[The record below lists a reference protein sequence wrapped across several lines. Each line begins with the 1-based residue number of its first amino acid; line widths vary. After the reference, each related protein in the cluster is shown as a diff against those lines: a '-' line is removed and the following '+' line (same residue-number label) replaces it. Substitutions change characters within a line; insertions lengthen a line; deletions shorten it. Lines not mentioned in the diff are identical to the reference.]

1 MLPIGVPPSSPSFA
15 HSVARASS
23 SWCVSSHSFGTRPP
37 ANSVVR
43 RLVLLLPPPF
53 PAPPPQGNKPG
64 VAHRT
69 PPLATSSSA
78 HACACSPMMA
88 PMDGISTCDPPR
100 RGEPFPP
107 AELTPPRRPSRR
119 FASPQKAAARASL
132 ATGSPALTAATGA
145 SKTTHS
151 PLAMDLV
158 ATTRL
163 SPGSPVATHASQPGP
178 KSRAARCRERCDV
191 SASSSESEPEQDG
204 PSGRIGSCAACSS
217 RPACSSFVAVG
228 SSAVGASA
236 AGSST
241 TGTVTLSW

>member
-1 MLPIGVPPSSPSFA
+1 MSPSGGVS
-15 HSVARASS
+15 SVRASGKDARTS
-23 SWCVSSHSFGTRPP
+23 R
-37 ANSVVR
+37 
-43 RLVLLLPPPF
+43 
-53 PAPPPQGNKPG
+53 APPRHARKRLKTLKTSRSEDAFACTRAVSEDVPG
-64 VAHRT
+64 G
-69 PPLATSSSA
+69 TS
-78 HACACSPMMA
+78 
-88 PMDGISTCDPPR
+88 
-100 RGEPFPP
+100 GEPFPP

>member
-1 MLPIGVPPSSPSFA
+1 MLPGSPPSSPAFA

-43 RLVLLLPPPF
+43 RLVLLPPPPPP
-53 PAPPPQGNKPG
+53 PAPPPQGNRPG

-78 HACACSPMMA
+78 RACACSPMMA
-88 PMDGISTCDPPR
+88 PMDGISTWDPPR
-100 RGEPFPP
+100 GGEPFPS
-107 AELTPPRRPSRR
+107 EEFTPPRRPSRR
-119 FASPQKAAARASL
+119 IASPQKAAARTSL
-132 ATGSPALTAATGA
+132 ATGSPAFTAATGA

-151 PLAMDLV
+151 PRAMDLV

-163 SPGSPVATHASQPGP
+163 SPGSPVAAHASQPGP
-178 KSRAARCRERCDV
+178 KSRAARCFGRV
-191 SASSSESEPEQDG
+191 VAASASSSESEPDEAG
-204 PSGRIGSCAACSS
+204 ASGRIDRAGPGSGPGTPRA
-217 RPACSSFVAVG
+217 ACSSFVAVG
-228 SSAVGASA
+228 SSA